1 MADVCRDV
9 AGGHDRGRGRY
20 PMARG
25 SRHHVPQLPRR
36 AVCVRHD
43 ESPGARNNRREQ
55 HGSCV
60 CFISWEQWPQFCQQV

>member
-43 ESPGARNNRREQ
+43 ESPGAGND
-55 HGSCV
+55 
-60 CFISWEQWPQFCQQV
+60 